1 MIYLDNSATT
11 IPDPSVVE
19 SFQKTTEQYFANP
32 SSIHQLGGTVEKL
45 LETARRQAAS
55 ILRVEPDEIIFT
67 SGGTEG
73 NNLAVKGIAF
83 EHRNRGK
90 HIITTAVEHP
100 SVEEAC
106 LSLERSGFEVTVLP
120 VDRYG
125 VVAVEDVKK
134 AIRDDTILVS
144 VMHVNNEIGS
154 IQPIEEIGKLL
165 ENYPKVH
172 FHVDAVQSFGKVP
185 LSLRE
190 SGIDLCTFS
199 GHKIHGLKGTGILY
213 VKKGTRLFP
222 LLHGGGQENEVRPGT
237 ENVAGAVSFVRA
249 MRLIKEQE
257 QGNKE
262 HLQALHDRL
271 WNAFEN
277 IDGLHINS
285 PENGAPH
292 ILNVSVPGIKPE
304 VIIHMLGEK
313 DIFISTKSACSSKQK
328 DESKILVA
336 CGFSRDIAISGLRI
350 SLSYHNTAEEIE
362 RFLQALKEAVDQFKK
377 VLR

>member
-73 NNLAVKGIAF
+73 NNLAIKGIAF

-100 SVEEAC
+100 SVEEVC

-154 IQPIEEIGKLL
+154 IQPIEEIGKML
-165 ENYPKVH
+165 EDYPKVH

-190 SGIDLCTFS
+190 ASIDLCTFS

-257 QGNKE
+257 QENKD

-313 DIFISTKSACSSKQK
+313 DIFISTKSACSSKQQ

>member
-190 SGIDLCTFS
+190 SGIDLWTFS

-213 VKKGTRLFP
+213 VQKGTRLFP

-257 QGNKE
+257 QENKD

-313 DIFISTKSACSSKQK
+313 DIFISTKSACSSKQQ

-350 SLSYHNTAEEIE
+350 SLSYHNTVEEIE
-362 RFLQALKEAVDQFKK
+362 RFLQALKEAVAQFKK

>member
-257 QGNKE
+257 QENKD

-313 DIFISTKSACSSKQK
+313 DIFISTKSACSSKQQ

-350 SLSYHNTAEEIE
+350 SLTYHNTVEEIE
-362 RFLQALKEAVDQFKK
+362 RFLQALKEAVAQFKK

>member
-257 QGNKE
+257 QENKD

-313 DIFISTKSACSSKQK
+313 DIFISTKSACSSKQQ

-350 SLSYHNTAEEIE
+350 SLSYHNTVEEIE
-362 RFLQALKEAVDQFKK
+362 RFLQALKEAVAQFKK

>member
-257 QGNKE
+257 QENKD

-313 DIFISTKSACSSKQK
+313 DIFISTKSACSSKQQ

-350 SLSYHNTAEEIE
+350 SLTYHNTVEEIE
-362 RFLQALKEAVDQFKK
+362 RFLQALKEAVAQFKK
-377 VLR
+377 